1 MRKNELWEK
10 IDHAVNDW
18 EEGDSLYVVLG
29 TTMKEAARLGE
40 EFAEEFADFVDYNG
54 AVHFS
59 FSDKEKVWKFYSSL
73 KPSKVEYITIL

>member
-10 IDHAVNDW
+10 IDHAVSDW
-18 EEGDSLYVVLG
+18 EEGDSLYVILG
-29 TTMKEAARLGE
+29 TTMKEAARLGD

-54 AVHFS
+54 SIHFN
-59 FSDKEKVWKFYSSL
+59 FSDKERVWEFYSSL